1 MRKNILKISLIISS
15 PLLKLRRK
23 IGDNPSLTTYV
34 MGYFQKIQEE
44 ELTYVVVHLI
54 SFTIRI
60 HYIEDHLMVFITMFG
75 RGRSDSSSARST
87 LRSMWITSIWT
98 KTSLSHKENG
108 VLLANHGERLL
119 ILRQEVRCLSIS
131 CEFNSSPTRSITP
144 NYHILAI

>member
-1 MRKNILKISLIISS
+1 MKISLIISS

-44 ELTYVVVHLI
+44 ELTYVVVHLV
-54 SFTIRI
+54 SFTTRI
-60 HYIEDHLMVFITMFG
+60 HYIEDHLRVFITMFG

-98 KTSLSHKENG
+98 KTSFSPKEDG

-119 ILRQEVRCLSIS
+119 ILC
-131 CEFNSSPTRSITP
+131 
-144 NYHILAI
+144 